1 MSNYWNKWT
10 FPRHSNLLRSTC
22 TYRCESQ
29 NVPFSQ
35 QLGSV
40 SDTVCMNMQRES
52 SPFSLP
58 VTSVISK
65 MAMSIK
71 LKDVSLF
78 DPTIVQSSLE
88 FIRQIFINWQ
98 QLLNLG
104 DEQSIWVKTDRNGS
118 SGKLMG
124 SKTFSWQAAHF
135 FIAVSYGKH
144 TWKQVTHGRCSFV
157 RQSISLLCG
166 VTDN

>member
-22 TYRCESQ
+22 TYRCEFQ

-35 QLGSV
+35 QLSSV

-104 DEQSIWVKTDRNGS
+104 DEQSIWVKTDRNCS

-124 SKTFSWQAAHF
+124 SKTFRWHAAHF
-135 FIAVSYGKH
+135 FIVVSYGKH
-144 TWKQVTHGRCSFV
+144 TWKHVTHGRCSFV